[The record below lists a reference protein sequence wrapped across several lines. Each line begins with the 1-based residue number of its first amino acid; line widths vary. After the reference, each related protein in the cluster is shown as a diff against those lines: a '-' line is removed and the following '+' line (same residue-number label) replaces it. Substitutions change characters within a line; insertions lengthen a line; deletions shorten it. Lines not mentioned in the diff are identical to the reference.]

1 MDWIYSWK
9 NSGYNSARVTSGGS
23 VTTRPCLINGG
34 MPKGERFF
42 RQSRQIFAGGLT
54 PGKRMQR
61 RVAEK
66 DPSFGRFGIFQTRPK
81 YRSTTY
87 PPALGATPVRK
98 LPQVRG
104 RKRQVIYLDGVASA
118 TLSFYAGLQDAPGT
132 VSPFPPG
139 TGHTT
144 GQWCCNECPPADGAC
159 RLPCR
164 AWTLRFSR

>member
-87 PPALGATPVRK
+87 PPAL
-98 LPQVRG
+98 LPHSLFTHGSPNRMSQQSM
-104 RKRQVIYLDGVASA
+104 RKRRWAS
-118 TLSFYAGLQDAPGT
+118 SPPSYCIT
-132 VSPFPPG
+132 VTPESK
-139 TGHTT
+139 
-144 GQWCCNECPPADGAC
+144 
-159 RLPCR
+159 
-164 AWTLRFSR
+164 